1 MKISLPSKKKNK
13 LNILDLYTNMIQL
26 IEQKEKFSCIVLDFA
41 NACDTVDQYILIR
54 KPEYYESKA

>member
-1 MKISLPSKKKNK
+1 MKISLPSKKKNQ

-26 IEQKEKFSCIVLDFA
+26 IEQKEKFSCIDFA

-54 KPEYYESKA
+54 KPEYYE